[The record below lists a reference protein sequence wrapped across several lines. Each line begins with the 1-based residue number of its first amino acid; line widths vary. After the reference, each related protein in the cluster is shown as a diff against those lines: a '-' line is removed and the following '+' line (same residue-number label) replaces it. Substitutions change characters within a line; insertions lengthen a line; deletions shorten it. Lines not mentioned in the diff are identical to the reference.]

1 MRILNLPVAALT
13 IAFGVVAHA
22 AEPPF
27 TGRFIG
33 SGRACYGTLA
43 VDAKSVSWLTSFSQ
57 CQAVPVE
64 LVERDDSGGVLR
76 VTYRFKTGSSSCR
89 FGALT
94 LSHDG
99 SKGADLG
106 WQVVGYPSE
115 ARFIEDKSSGYT
127 MNSPDMMSCAL
138 IRDPGNGAKYHR
150 TPRQLTQPHSAK
162 QAN

>member
-1 MRILNLPVAALT
+1 MRSLNLYVASLT
-13 IAFGVVAHA
+13 IAIGQVANA

-27 TGRFIG
+27 SGRFIG

-64 LVERDDSGGVLR
+64 LVERDDSGGALR
-76 VTYRFKTGSSSCR
+76 VTFRFKPGSSSCR
-89 FGALT
+89 FGALS

-99 SKGADLG
+99 SKNPDIG
-106 WQVVGYPSE
+106 WQVVGYASE
-115 ARFIEDKSSGYT
+115 ARFIEDKSSGFT
-127 MNSPDMMSCAL
+127 MNAPDMMSCAL
-138 IRDPGNGAKYHR
+138 VRDPGSGATKHR
-150 TPRQLTQPHSAK
+150 MPRQPAQPHSAK